1 MLIWLDVESSP
12 GVKTGPGPVI
22 NLVSFSSRS
31 RLNQAG
37 DWTATVPAM
46 DDRAVELLQPRRP
59 VLAWGM
65 VDGARVFLGG
75 GVIESLRVRVADG
88 VPMLE
93 VSGRD
98 LLEELNRGTVGDVV
112 VQQPTTTGMSL
123 ISFVQA
129 NRPSTWGLRPIS
141 PLNVDF
147 EAHFVYDTFMGSLT
161 AMTERLP
168 FWFRLASSP
177 AQPRTLQ
184 VMKALE
190 TYTRI
195 YALANADPIAVERN
209 PLACLITSITEERQ
223 AADMVTRV
231 IAWGA
236 GTAAAR
242 LTLAAATKWPDGT
255 SITSTYFDAA
265 GDAYTSNREENTI
278 TNLSAEADYGR
289 IERAM
294 AWKDIG
300 PVSNTNADLT
310 AAANTLV
317 VAVCEHLRRNREPNY
332 VYSLSVV
339 GVRDTGLLPG
349 HMVRVTA
356 RQFVDGQRPID
367 IDRTMTILGI
377 ATQVDVN
384 GIRTAGLTVATQAQ
398 WPASDQG
405 VIVSELRQSAVMQAL
420 PQMGPSVD
428 TISYR
433 EPIDDDYSADLRFW
447 LGNETTVVNQV
458 LVRFRSDPFRSTAKT
473 IGGTV
478 SGTVDIPSHTHSV
491 SVVIPDHDHDV
502 PDHVHR
508 FTISGGSSPTYPV
521 GFGAAGTA
529 GGLVHNASG
538 SDFNYPTNSD
548 DGRVTSE
555 DGGGTTVT
563 PTSSSGG
570 SQTGLALDLSGALSL
585 TYGIYEDSGANTY
598 AATDLEWLVSGVL
611 VTEAAAAV
619 DGGWYAID
627 VTAYVADATTFR
639 PQQAANTLTVRVKT
653 ASKTGKRAQVTAQV
667 ERRTV
672 IQAIAYL

>member
-1 MLIWLDVESSP
+1 MRIWLDVESSP
-12 GVKTGPGPVI
+12 RTKTGPGPVI
-22 NLVSFSSRS
+22 NVISFSSRS

-37 DWTATVPAM
+37 DWTATVPAL
-46 DDRAVELLQPRRP
+46 DERAVDLLQPRRT

-65 VDGARVFLGG
+65 VDGAPVFLGG
-75 GVIESLRVRVADG
+75 GVIESLTVRMAGDT
-88 VPMLE
+88 PTLE

-112 VQQPTTTGMSL
+112 VQQPTTTGVSL
-123 ISFVQA
+123 YDFVRA
-129 NRPSTWGLRPIS
+129 NQPSTWGGRAIS
-141 PLNVDF
+141 PLSADF
-147 EAHFVYDTFMGSLT
+147 EAHFVYDTFLGSL
-161 AMTERLP
+161 AALTERLP
-168 FWFRLASSP
+168 VWFRLASST

-184 VMKALE
+184 VMSALE
-190 TYTRI
+190 TTARLH
-195 YALANADPIAVERN
+195 ALGNADPIAVERN
-209 PLACLITSITEERQ
+209 PRACLITSITEERQ
-223 AADMVTRV
+223 AADMATRV
-231 IAWGA
+231 IAFGA

-255 SITSTYFDAA
+255 PITVTYIDAD
-265 GDAYTSNREENTI
+265 GDAYAASKIDNTI

-289 IERAM
+289 IERAV

-300 PVSNTNADLT
+300 PISNSDADLT

-332 VYSLSVV
+332 VYSLNVV
-339 GVRDTGLLPG
+339 GVRDPGLLPG
-349 HMVRVTA
+349 HLVRVTA
-356 RQFVDGQRPID
+356 RQFVDGARPIN
-367 IDRTMTILGI
+367 IDRNLYILEIG
-377 ATQVDVN
+377 TQVDAN
-384 GIRTAGLTVATQAQ
+384 GIRTTGLTVATQAQ

-458 LVRFRSDPFRSTAKT
+458 LVRFRVDPFRSTTKSV
-473 IGGTV
+473 GSTV
-478 SGTVDIPSHTHSV
+478 SGTVDIPDHQHTVDIPAHDHD
-491 SVVIPDHDHDV
+491 IPDHQ
-502 PDHVHR
+502 HR
-508 FTISGGSSPTYPV
+508 LKIIGNGAGALTYQI

-529 GGLVHNASG
+529 GGVRHNISAS
-538 SDFNYPTNSD
+538 DWDWVTNSD
-548 DGRVTSE
+548 SGSTTSE
-555 DGGGTTVT
+555 DGGGSTQS
-563 PTSSSGG
+563 SSSGG
-570 SQTGLALDLSGALSL
+570 GQSGLALDLSGAITL

-598 AATDLEWLVSGVL
+598 AATDLEWLVNGTPV
-611 VTEAAAAV
+611 AAAAASV
-619 DGGWYAID
+619 DGGWYALD

-639 PQQAANTLTVRVKT
+639 PQQAANTLTVRVKA
-653 ASKTGKRAQVTAQV
+653 ASKSGKRAQVTAQV